1 MEIKV
6 NSGSFFLDS
15 VWKNI
20 FPTFS
25 TEDVLYSSWIR
36 SILQTYRCSS
46 FEWYIAHM
54 VVLAALIL
62 SVPAAFSKTLP
73 DFTTLVEQHSAAV
86 VNISTSSKK
95 RSVQAPSFNLQE
107 LPEDSPFYDFLE
119 KYLRQNPKDEQPF
132 GDRSS
137 LGSGFII
144 SEDGY
149 IITNNHVVENADE
162 IIVGLKDRRKL
173 VAELVG
179 TDKRSDIAV
188 LKIKGNNFPI
198 LKLGKSNKLKVGE
211 WVMAIGSPFGF
222 NHSVTAGI
230 VSAMGRPLPN
240 ENYIPF
246 IQTDVAINP
255 GNSGGPLFN
264 LDGEVIGVNSQI
276 YSRTGGFMGLS
287 FAVPIDVVVNVY
299 QQLRNQGHVSRG
311 WLGVL
316 IQEVTRELAE
326 SFAMERP
333 HGALV
338 VKVLPNS
345 PAAKSGFEVGDVV
358 VKFNR
363 EEIGFRS
370 ELPPKVG
377 SSTIGSSI
385 PVEII
390 RRGKTH
396 TLKVIIEKLPDQQP
410 IKQAS
415 KKLDE
420 EPSANRLN
428 VIVKMPDDAER
439 IKLELTDYGVI
450 VEKVNAGVAKN
461 AGIRPG
467 DIILLLNNTKIKSPR
482 HLVKLLVDLPEKK
495 SLPVLIQRRGNPIF
509 LALKLTD
516 DS

>member
-1 MEIKV
+1 MKV
-6 NSGSFFLDS
+6 YLEPFLFDF
-15 VWKNI
+15 V
-20 FPTFS
+20 
-25 TEDVLYSSWIR
+25 SSIR
-36 SILQTYRCSS
+36 SISRFPVLL
-46 FEWYIAHM
+46 
-54 VVLAALIL
+54 LAALIF
-62 SVPAAFSKTLP
+62 SIPAAFSRTLP
-73 DFTTLVEQHSAAV
+73 DFTSLVEEHSAAV
-86 VNISTSSKK
+86 VNISSSPKK
-95 RSVQAPSFNLQE
+95 RTTGAPSFNLPE
-107 LPEDSPFYDFLE
+107 LPDDSPFYEFLD
-119 KYLRQNPKDEQPF
+119 KYFRENPKNEQPF
-132 GDRSS
+132 SERSS

-144 SEDGY
+144 SNDGY
-149 IITNNHVVENADE
+149 IITNNHVVENADK
-162 IIVGLKDRRKL
+162 IIVGLKDRREL
-173 VAELVG
+173 VAELIG

-188 LKIKGNNFPI
+188 LKIKGNNFPT
-198 LKLGKSNKLKVGE
+198 LKLGDSNKLKVGE

-287 FAVPIDVVVNVY
+287 FAVPIDVVVSVY
-299 QQLRNQGHVSRG
+299 QQIHDQGYVSRG

-326 SFAMERP
+326 SFGMEKP

-345 PAAKSGFEVGDVV
+345 PAAKSGLEVGDVV

-363 EEIGFRS
+363 KGIGSRS

-377 SSTIGSSI
+377 SSAIGSSI

-390 RRGKTH
+390 RGGKTH
-396 TLKVIIEKLPDQQP
+396 TIKVIIEKLPEQETL
-410 IKQAS
+410 KLVS

-420 EPSANRLN
+420 DPIANRLN
-428 VIVKMPDDAER
+428 VIVKTPNDAER
-439 IKLELTDYGVI
+439 AKLELIDYGVI
-450 VEKVNAGVAKN
+450 VEKVNDGVAKN
-461 AGIRPG
+461 AGIRSG
-467 DIILLLNNTKIKSPR
+467 DVILLLNNTKIKNAEQ
-482 HLVKLLVDLPEKK
+482 LEKLLTDLPEKK

-509 LALKLTD
+509 LALRLAND
-516 DS
+516 P